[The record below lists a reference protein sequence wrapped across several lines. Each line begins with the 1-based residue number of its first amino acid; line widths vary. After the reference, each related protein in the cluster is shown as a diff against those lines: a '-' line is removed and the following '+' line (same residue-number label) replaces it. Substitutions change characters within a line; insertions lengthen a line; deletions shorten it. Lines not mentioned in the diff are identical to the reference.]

1 MNYIF
6 VLLAIA
12 AGACIS
18 LQAAANASLRTNLQ
32 DARWA
37 TFFSICGTIATAV
50 IVMLAVRP
58 TVPSAAAMRA
68 APWWNWIGGPLGAL
82 IVLSGAALTPR
93 LGAAAFIASVVGG
106 QLLCSILLDNFGAMQ
121 LPQQPITAT
130 RFLGAAMVFGGVLLV
145 TLRR

>member
-1 MNYIF
+1 MNYVF
-6 VLLAIA
+6 AFLAIA

-18 LQAAANASLRTNLQ
+18 FQAAANASLRTNLQ

-37 TFFSICGTIATAV
+37 TFFSICGTIATAA
-50 IVMLAVRP
+50 IVMLVIRP
-58 TVPSAAAMRA
+58 AIPSAAALRG

-106 QLLCSILLDNFGAMQ
+106 QLLCSILLDHFGAMD
-121 LPQQPITAT
+121 LPQQTLTPT
-130 RFLGAAMVFGGVLLV
+130 RLLGAAMVFGGVLLV

>member
-1 MNYIF
+1 MNYVL

-12 AGACIS
+12 AGASIS

-37 TFFSICGTIATAV
+37 TFFSIIGTMATAL
-50 IVMLAVRP
+50 IFMLAIRP
-58 TVPSAAAMRA
+58 TLPSAVAMRG

-106 QLLCSILLDNFGAMQ
+106 QLLCSILLDHFGSMN

-130 RFLGAAMVFGGVLLV
+130 RFIGAAMVFGGVLLV
-145 TLRR
+145 TLKR